1 VHLSGGDIG
10 ILRKV
15 SLVLHDVLVVA
26 VLAWLRVS
34 GIITFGRVESRIGLL
49 LDQGLLLLW
58 RLFVVL
64 LIIIRISIVL
74 NLPRSMNALLI

>member
-1 VHLSGGDIG
+1 VRLSGGDIG
-10 ILRKV
+10 IVRKV
-15 SLVLHDVLVVA
+15 SLVLHDVLVA
-26 VLAWLRVS
+26 VLAWLGVS
-34 GIITFGRVESRIGLL
+34 SLITFGRVESRIGLL
-49 LDQGLLLLW
+49 LDHGLLLLW

>member
-1 VHLSGGDIG
+1 MRLSGGDIG
-10 ILRKV
+10 IVRKV
-15 SLVLHDVLVVA
+15 SLVLHDVLVA
-26 VLAWLRVS
+26 VLAWLGVS
-34 GIITFGRVESRIGLL
+34 SLITFGRVESRIGLL

-58 RLFVVL
+58 RLLVVL

>member
-1 VHLSGGDIG
+1 MRLSGGDIG
-10 ILRKV
+10 IVRKV
-15 SLVLHDVLVVA
+15 SLVLHDVLVA
-26 VLAWLRVS
+26 VLAWLGVS
-34 GIITFGRVESRIGLL
+34 SLITFGRVESRIGLL

-64 LIIIRISIVL
+64 LIITRISTVL

>member
-1 VHLSGGDIG
+1 VRLSGGDIG
-10 ILRKV
+10 IVRKV
-15 SLVLHDVLVVA
+15 SLVLHDVLVA
-26 VLAWLRVS
+26 VLAWLGVS
-34 GIITFGRVESRIGLL
+34 SLITFGRVESRIGLL

>member
-1 VHLSGGDIG
+1 VRLSGGDIG
-10 ILRKV
+10 IVRKV
-15 SLVLHDVLVVA
+15 SLVLHDVLVA
-26 VLAWLRVS
+26 VLAWLGVS
-34 GIITFGRVESRIGLL
+34 SLITFGRVESRIGLL

-64 LIIIRISIVL
+64 LIITRISTVL

>member
-1 VHLSGGDIG
+1 VRLSGGDIG
-10 ILRKV
+10 IVRKV
-15 SLVLHDVLVVA
+15 SLVLYDVLVA
-26 VLAWLRVS
+26 VLAWLGVS
-34 GIITFGRVESRIGLL
+34 SLITFGRVESRIGLL

-64 LIIIRISIVL
+64 LIITRISTIL